1 MLTKKRNTA
10 IFFILVLIFSLIVGM
25 IAYIL
30 NNIEHEKFKK
40 SGGFSNLGL
49 VQNLLTACFIIFI
62 ACVLYYLC
70 RLIPQVRASNI
81 FGGILLLTLLY
92 LIMTL
97 ISMSGSV
104 GPFNPFGG
112 EYLLAFFLRLG
123 VTFFIPHVY
132 HFIAKKITT

>member
-1 MLTKKRNTA
+1 MKRT
-10 IFFILVLIFSLIVGM
+10 ILSFFILASIFSILVAL
-25 IAYIL
+25 IAYFM
-30 NNIEHEKFKK
+30 NNLEYENFIKN
-40 SGGFSNLGL
+40 GTVSNLSL
-49 VQNLLTACFIIFI
+49 TQNLLTACFIVFI
-62 ACVLYYLC
+62 ACFLYYLC
-70 RLIPQVRASNI
+70 RLIPQVRTSNI

-112 EYLLAFFLRLG
+112 EYILAFFLRLG